1 MSRKSSFQ
9 KLLDFLARL
18 EDEGLWFRL
27 THSRTETI
35 CVFIDV
41 PGERWEVEFFAD
53 GHIEFERFRSE
64 GDIEDESVLEKFLKL
79 YTEENVE

>member
-1 MSRKSSFQ
+1 MPHKSSFQ

-27 THSRTETI
+27 THSRSETI

-41 PGERWEVEFFAD
+41 PGEQWEVEFFAD
-53 GHIEFERFRSE
+53 GHIEFERFRSS
-64 GDIEDESVLEKFLKL
+64 GDIEDEIVLEKFMKM
-79 YTEENVE
+79 YISQNEG